1 MSISSAQ
8 IRSST
13 ANSRWLLIVRSFL
26 PSAICGFFLARF
38 LYELDPIGL
47 YLLGDWPGS
56 IGLAALIVLAAFVI
70 HTVARRL
77 GISLARLSSI
87 PLYLPFIY
95 IIWPQV
101 DLRFALILLLG
112 SIILVAQ
119 AAVLRSDRSSTFTV
133 GAIVLIIYLLTL
145 GDHVGR
151 ADTFE
156 FQVVAPQL
164 GIAHPTGYPLYILI
178 GKLFSFL
185 PINSMAWRINLTSA
199 AFATLAIVL
208 IYRLIVSLLKLIEHP
223 ERNAKLEDLSTS
235 LKNPER
241 SDEPRPE
248 QSRRVEEVGAQSKDA
263 ASKIDNRLSAAI
275 AAIALAASNVYWS
288 QAITA
293 EVYALNALF
302 VAVILSLLSHLL
314 QPRSATPALHPQRGA
329 SVRNLQSKII
339 YLLFLV
345 LGLALSHHL
354 TSVILIPSIFLT
366 LIFAWP
372 KLKLKQWLMAIGCLL
387 IGLTPWLFILL
398 RWPALHN
405 GAAMSISEWIGWIFG
420 QRFGGALNLSLWSD
434 PARWSIVSRIVLDQF
449 GLLGSIAAVIGL
461 IVLFKRSWRVA
472 LITLGIFAGYIFYG
486 LVYNVPDVDVFII
499 PAFIIVSIW
508 ISLALAQVSS
518 LLAHYLSRT
527 PALQTAP
534 RGASVTH
541 HALLITNHSTL
552 LILFSLL
559 PITLIATNFPLV
571 NQYGVN
577 ADREAWGRYVL
588 SLPIFYRAAL
598 LVDSEKIAPLYYL
611 QVTEHIRPDLD
622 ILVLG
627 DESLYRQELD
637 KRIAAGQRVYLAR
650 FLPNLP
656 YHMRSLGPLVEVSTQ
671 PGYVASNLQVNLHFG
686 DAIDL
691 TSISI
696 DDGNPIR
703 VTFGWQ
709 AVNDS
714 RPNYHLRLQLIDDA
728 GRVWW
733 EDTGA
738 HPVDGYY
745 PTGAWTKGETVADY
759 HEIKLDPFVP
769 PGRYTLRV
777 GFFVPFRAEGLIT
790 DNGALWHAVGPIQV
804 KSIGSPGS
812 LAHETRSTYGSTFAL
827 TSFDALGTVLPVSHV
842 ELRLNSI
849 GADLVPNARL
859 SIVNS
864 SGLNVSTTQQVIN
877 VGQSRLEF
885 NAPEMNGVY
894 TLRLDL
900 QQPARCHW
908 LAPITADCEIG
919 SFEVSGEAIGHA
931 INFDNQVLLID
942 AKIDRATAKLGEA
955 IHIDL
960 TWRGLK
966 TWSDEYTVFVH
977 LIGPDGKVHGQI
989 DQWPVQGTLPTSSW
1003 SAGQTVNDPYAVVL
1017 TSDAPSG
1024 KYQVEVGWYLLATL
1038 RRLSVLDSSG
1048 RPSDDHVIIGEFNV
1062 P

>member
-1 MSISSAQ
+1 MSISSTPS
-8 IRSST
+8 RSST
-13 ANSRWLLIVRSFL
+13 ANFKWRLIIRSFL
-26 PSAICGFFLARF
+26 PSAIGGFFLARF

-47 YLLGDWPGS
+47 SFLGDWPGS
-56 IGLAALIVLAAFVI
+56 IGFTALIVLAAFILHAV
-70 HTVARRL
+70 TRRL
-77 GISLARLSSI
+77 GFSHSRLSST
-87 PLYLPFIY
+87 PLYLLFIY

-101 DLRFALILLLG
+101 DLHFALILLLG
-112 SIILVAQ
+112 SIFLVVQ
-119 AAVLRSDRSSTFTV
+119 DVVLCSDRFSTFTV
-133 GAIVLIIYLLTL
+133 GALVFLIYFLTL

-156 FQVVAPQL
+156 FQVVGPQL

-199 AFATLAIVL
+199 VCATIALVL
-208 IYRLIVSLLKLIEHP
+208 IYRLIVSLLKLSQHP
-223 ERNAKLEDLSTS
+223 ERSSELAEFDA
-235 LKNPER
+235 
-241 SDEPRPE
+241 
-248 QSRRVEEVGAQSKDA
+248 QSMPGGPPTLQRRVGYGQDA
-263 ASKIDNRLSAAI
+263 DVATRLSAAI
-275 AAIALAASNVYWS
+275 ASIALASSSVFWS
-288 QAITA
+288 QAIIA

-302 VAVILSLLSHLL
+302 VAGIISVLVWLIQNKSTAVGG
-314 QPRSATPALHPQRGA
+314 QRSA
-329 SVRNLQSKII
+329 V
-339 YLLFLV
+339 YLLALTF
-345 LGLALSHHL
+345 GLALSHHL
-354 TSVILIPSIFLT
+354 TIVILIPFIVLT
-366 LIFAWP
+366 LILVWP
-372 KLKLKQWLMAIGCLL
+372 KLKLQHWLMAVGCLL
-387 IGLTPWLFILL
+387 IGLTPWLYVLQ

-405 GAAMSISEWIGWIFG
+405 GTPMALTEWTGWIFG
-420 QRFGGALNLSLWSD
+420 QRFGGALSLSQWSD
-434 PARWSIVSRIVLDQF
+434 PTRWGIVSRIVLDQF
-449 GLLGSIAAVIGL
+449 GPLGLIGALIGL

-472 LITLGIFAGYIFYG
+472 LITFGIFAGYIFYG

-499 PAFIIVSIW
+499 PAFIIMSIW
-508 ISLALAQVSS
+508 IGIALYVLSF
-518 LLAHYLSRT
+518 LTTRYLSRT
-527 PALQTAP
+527 PALQHAQ

-541 HALLITNHSTL
+541 YGSLITNHSIF

-559 PITLIATNFPLV
+559 PITLIATNYPLV
-571 NQYGVN
+571 NQYGAD

-588 SLPIFYRAAL
+588 SLPTPLRAAL

-627 DESLYRQELD
+627 DESLYREELD
-637 KRIAAGQRVYLAR
+637 KRIAAGQPVYLAR

-656 YHMRSLGPLVEVSTQ
+656 YHLRSLGPLVEVSTQ
-671 PGYVASNLQVNLHFG
+671 PGTVAPNFQMNLHFG

-696 DDGNPIR
+696 DDNNPIR
-703 VTFGWQ
+703 VTFSWQ
-709 AVNDS
+709 AVTDA
-714 RPNYHLRLQLIDDA
+714 RPNYHLRLQLIDDS

-738 HPVDGYY
+738 RPVNGYY
-745 PTGAWTKGETVADY
+745 PTGAWTKGETVTDY

-777 GFFVPFRAEGLIT
+777 GFYVPFRAEGLLT
-790 DNGALWHAVGPIQV
+790 DDGTPWQVVTSVQV
-804 KSIGSPGS
+804 KSIDSPES
-812 LAHETRSTYGSTFAL
+812 LAHEIRSTYGAMLEL
-827 TSFDALGTVLPVSHV
+827 TAVDVLGIIPPLSHV
-842 ELRLNSI
+842 VFRLNSI
-849 GADLVPNARL
+849 GADSVSNARL
-859 SIVNS
+859 SMVNS
-864 SGLNVSTTQQVIN
+864 SGLNISTAQQVIN

-919 SFEVSGEAIGHA
+919 SFEVSGEAIEHA
-931 INFDNQVLLID
+931 INFENQVLLTE
-942 AKIDRATAKLGEA
+942 AKIDRATAKPGEA

-966 TWSDEYTVFVH
+966 TWSYDYTAFVH

-989 DQWPVQGTLPTSSW
+989 DQWPVQGTLPTSNW
-1003 SAGQTVNDPYAVVL
+1003 VAGQTVNDPYVV
-1017 TSDAPSG
+1017 TVTPDAPSG
-1024 KYQVEVGWYLLATL
+1024 KYQVEAGWYLLATL